1 MNGTAPILII
11 AYGNLS
17 RGDDAV
23 GPLLAARLDAWLA
36 ERGEMQI
43 EVLSDF
49 QLNIEHALEF
59 IGRCRVLLIDAKQGG
74 DAPFS
79 CVPVLPVADASLS
92 THSLSPGGLLEIYRR
107 LRWVDPPPIE
117 LLSIPGSCFELG
129 AALSPEVSEYIESA
143 WVYLKAW
150 CLAAAAKAE
159 AGNA

>member
-1 MNGTAPILII
+1 MSDTAPILVI

-23 GPLLAARLDAWLA
+23 GPQLAARLEAWLA
-36 ERGEMQI
+36 ERGEKRI

-49 QLNIEHALEF
+49 QLNIEHALDF
-59 IGRCRVLLIDAKQGG
+59 IGRRRVLLMDAKQGG

-79 CVPVLPVADASLS
+79 CVPVLPVADSSIS
-92 THSLSPGGLLEIYRR
+92 THTLSPGALLEIYRS
-107 LRWVDPPPIE
+107 LRWADPPPVE

-159 AGNA
+159 VGHA